1 MRSYTAPITEE
12 NFSEAWKWI
21 ARKRRWSIKK
31 ELIRRVSVSI
41 AQIVYFFLFLILTFG
56 VFYEMG
62 GSFVRIYI
70 NQIPQAGIWWN
81 QLSAPILA
89 DASTEAMRILR
100 CAGILYLL
108 PFCTVIPPVLL
119 IVLLYHPRTPKQTG
133 DKKQDAWQLRSL
145 AKHAQ
150 VYAQKKEN
158 NTATTCSFFMGILMC
173 LFVLGLL
180 LFAYANPSMRDQVV
194 AEAHLANLRCFLYG
208 AAMFFCYRIVNIP
221 LVLMLKALH
230 FCHVPASIV
239 TDTETYY
246 NQVNSQEPAATENK
260 GDA

>member
-89 DASTEAMRILR
+89 DASTETMRILR
-100 CAGILYLL
+100 CAGILYCSLFYCTIPEPPSKPEIRSKMPGSFAPL
-108 PFCTVIPPVLL
+108 PNT
-119 IVLLYHPRTPKQTG
+119 PRSMPRK
-133 DKKQDAWQLRSL
+133 R
-145 AKHAQ
+145 
-150 VYAQKKEN
+150 E
-158 NTATTCSFFMGILMC
+158 TTLPI
-173 LFVLGLL
+173 
-180 LFAYANPSMRDQVV
+180 
-194 AEAHLANLRCFLYG
+194 
-208 AAMFFCYRIVNIP
+208 
-221 LVLMLKALH
+221 LVLSLWE
-230 FCHVPASIV
+230 S
-239 TDTETYY
+239 
-246 NQVNSQEPAATENK
+246 
-260 GDA
+260 